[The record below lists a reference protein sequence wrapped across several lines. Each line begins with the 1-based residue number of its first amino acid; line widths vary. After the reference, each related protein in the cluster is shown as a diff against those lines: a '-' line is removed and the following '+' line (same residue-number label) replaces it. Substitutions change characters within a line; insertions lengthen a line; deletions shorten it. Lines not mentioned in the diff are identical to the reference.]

1 MVKQISTLE
10 KLVEHA
16 VAVAQKKATWEEVDI
31 LPGAAAIPIRVAGS
45 GWGKYIDAR
54 GATFVR
60 SLQEKLNEI
69 FSSYPG
75 QLPASAPLIKV
86 EIRKGS
92 NELLPYLEPLIKI
105 VVDKVSP
112 EQVVEIIKYA
122 VLCVCGVWALGKI
135 TSLID
140 SIDDR
145 HVKQKADQAL
155 LSATTEQQRQALRTI
170 EKSVDTIRQIVL
182 DNEEAE
188 QKCATPLRTYVSSLD
203 KNDTVSIAATP
214 PVKAAIMKHYLRRR
228 RSRSTMRYVVC
239 DCTID
244 VLGLNFE
251 QPKPRLSIRQD
262 NKLYLAVIE
271 RLSPDERKFLVSRV
285 ETRLTSEEAIQIA
298 LRINAYFTD
307 AGINRIVIIGIGS
320 PRTGVIIN
328 RLNAIPND
336 VKDVYDDLHRPT
348 QNTPVNINKND
359 NH

>member
-1 MVKQISTLE
+1 MPRQISTLAE
-10 KLVEHA
+10 LVEHA
-16 VAVAQKKATWEEVDI
+16 VAVAKKEETWEGVDI

-60 SLQEKLNEI
+60 SMQAKLDEI

-86 EIRKGS
+86 EVREGS
-92 NELLPYLEPLIKI
+92 NELLPYLEPLIKM
-105 VVDKVSP
+105 VVDKVSA

-122 VLCVCGVWALGKI
+122 VLCVSGVWALGKV

-145 HVKQKADQAL
+145 HVKQKADQEL

-170 EKSVDTIRQIVL
+170 EKSVDAIRQIVL
-182 DNEEAE
+182 DNEETE
-188 QKCATPLRTYVSSLD
+188 QDCATPLKNYVGSLD
-203 KNDTVSIAATP
+203 KGDTVAIAAAP
-214 PVKAAIMKHYLRRR
+214 PVKAATIKRYLRKRR
-228 RSRSTMRYVVC
+228 RPRSIMRHVVC

-244 VLGLNFE
+244 VLGLDFE
-251 QPKPRLSIRQD
+251 QPRPRLVIRQD
-262 NKLYLAVIE
+262 GKNYLAILE
-271 RLSPDERKFLVSRV
+271 RLSPEERKTLVARV
-285 ETRLTSEEAIQIA
+285 ETRLDSEDALKIA
-298 LRINAYFTD
+298 LRMDAYFTD
-307 AGINRIVIIGIGS
+307 AGINRIVIVGIGA

-336 VKDVYDDLHRPT
+336 VKDVYDEHRRP
-348 QNTPVNINKND
+348 PEK
-359 NH
+359 